1 MLVAFPHFTFIHC
14 ILFADILLF
23 ISAFW
28 HAWSIFKG
36 EINNYHI
43 DSRFNWLTM
52 LTGLKNIQNSR
63 LSDLLGIAKTG
74 PIGLDLGLEKLNMV
88 QVTARKNPP
97 EIHAACSDYHNSNID
112 SLFAEPKPLQ
122 NLLTSIFNNHRFKGK
137 KIISSMPSSKL
148 KLLFLNYR
156 CTQDQEQSEALLTA
170 LRDRIGNDLTD
181 SIIDYIPINPDGN
194 EHAEHIALVALAKKQ
209 DVEAYLDLLTS
220 CGLQVVALEIGPV
233 AIKRLI
239 SIMSKQDNTQKSLTL
254 NFGAEKS
261 YLTVLWE
268 GNILLDREINFGMNA
283 VLKSASEGMEINP
296 EAALNILHQYGLSL
310 PDYEVDQFIPDFI
323 DNDIRTTIHEILKPE
338 FLNLAAE
345 IRDVLV
351 YVASE
356 TRGGAIEQIYLLG
369 SLARIAGIDQ
379 LLRTHLSIPV
389 KTINPFYGFSVR
401 SSNNMVDDLGPLAG
415 IAVATGLA
423 LRGITQHA

>member
-1 MLVAFPHFTFIHC
+1 
-14 ILFADILLF
+14 
-23 ISAFW
+23 
-28 HAWSIFKG
+28 
-36 EINNYHI
+36 
-43 DSRFNWLTM
+43 M
-52 LTGLKNIQNSR
+52 LTGLKNIHTSR
-63 LSDLLGIAKTG
+63 LSDLLNITKTG

-88 QVTARKNPP
+88 QVNSRENHP

-112 SLFAEPKPLQ
+112 SLFAEPKLLR
-122 NLLTSIFNNHRFKGK
+122 NLISSIFSKHRFRGRKV
-137 KIISSMPSSKL
+137 ISSMPSNKL

-156 CTQDQEQSEALLTA
+156 CTQGQEHSEALLTA
-170 LRDRIGNDLTD
+170 LRDRIGTDLSD
-181 SIIDYIPINPDGN
+181 NIIDYIPINPDST
-194 EHAEHIALVALAKKQ
+194 EHTEHIAMVALAKKQ
-209 DVEAYLDLLTS
+209 DVEAYLDLLTN

-239 SIMSKQDNTQKSLTL
+239 SIMSKQDNTQKTLTL

-268 GNILLDREINFGMNA
+268 RNILLDREINFGMNA
-283 VLKSASEGMEINP
+283 ILKTASEGMEVST
-296 EAALNILHQYGLSL
+296 ESALNILHQYGLSL
-310 PDYEVDQFIPDFI
+310 PNYDADQFNPDFI

-338 FLNLAAE
+338 FFNLAAE

-356 TRGGAIEQIYLLG
+356 TRGGAIEQVYLLG
-369 SLARIAGIDQ
+369 SLARISGIDQ
-379 LLRTHLSIPV
+379 LLGTHLSIPV

-401 SSNNMVDDLGPLAG
+401 SSNNMLDDLGPLAG

-423 LRGITQHA
+423 LRGVAQHA

>member
-1 MLVAFPHFTFIHC
+1 
-14 ILFADILLF
+14 
-23 ISAFW
+23 
-28 HAWSIFKG
+28 
-36 EINNYHI
+36 
-43 DSRFNWLTM
+43 M
-52 LTGLKNIQNSR
+52 LTGLTNIQAPR
-63 LSDLLGIAKTG
+63 LSNLLNIAKTG

-88 QVTARKNPP
+88 QINARENHP
-97 EIHAACSDYHNSNID
+97 EIHAACSNYHNSNID
-112 SLFAEPKPLQ
+112 SLLAEPKLFR
-122 NLLTSIFNNHRFKGK
+122 NLVSSIFKNYRFKGK
-137 KIISSMPSSKL
+137 KVVSSMPSSKL
-148 KLLFLNYR
+148 KLLFLNYH
-156 CTQDQEQSEALLTA
+156 CKQDQEQSEALLNA
-170 LRDRIGNDLTD
+170 LRDRIGNDLAD
-181 SIIDYIPINPDGN
+181 NIIDYIPINPDGN
-194 EHAEHIALVALAKKQ
+194 EHTEQLALIALAKKH

-239 SIMSKQDNTQKSLTL
+239 SIMSKQNNTQKTLTI
-254 NFGAEKS
+254 NFGAKKS

-283 VLKSASEGMEINP
+283 LLKAASEGMEINT
-296 EAALNILHQYGLSL
+296 ESALKILHQYGLSQ
-310 PDYEVDQFIPDFI
+310 PDHESNQFDPDFI
-323 DNDIRTTIHEILKPE
+323 DNDIQGTIYEILKPS

-369 SLARIAGIDQ
+369 SLARLAEIDK
-379 LLRTHLSIPV
+379 LLGGQLSIPV

-401 SSNNMVDDLGPLAG
+401 SSNNKLDDLGPLAG

-423 LRGITQHA
+423 LRGIIQHA

>member
-1 MLVAFPHFTFIHC
+1 
-14 ILFADILLF
+14 
-23 ISAFW
+23 
-28 HAWSIFKG
+28 
-36 EINNYHI
+36 
-43 DSRFNWLTM
+43 M
-52 LTGLKNIQNSR
+52 LTGLKNIQTSR
-63 LSDLLGIAKTG
+63 LSDLLNMAKTG

-88 QVTARKNPP
+88 QVTAGVNPP

-112 SLFAEPKPLQ
+112 SLLAEPKPLQ
-122 NLLTSIFNNHRFKGK
+122 NLLTSIFSNHRFKGK
-137 KIISSMPSSKL
+137 KVISSMPSNKL
-148 KLLFLNYR
+148 ELIFLNYR
-156 CTQDQEQSEALLTA
+156 CTQGQEQSEALLTA

-181 SIIDYIPINPDGN
+181 SIIDYSPINPGGN
-194 EHAEHIALVALAKKQ
+194 ELTEHIALVALAKKQ

-220 CGLQVVALEIGPV
+220 CGLQVIALEIGPV

-239 SIMSKQDNTQKSLTL
+239 SIMSKQDNTQKTLTL

-268 GNILLDREINFGMNA
+268 GNILLDRKINFGMSA
-283 VLKSASEGMEINP
+283 ILKSAAEGMEINS
-296 EAALNILHQYGLSL
+296 ESALSILHQYGLTL
-310 PDYEVDQFIPDFI
+310 PDYEADQFNPDFI

-338 FLNLAAE
+338 FLDLASE

-356 TRGGAIEQIYLLG
+356 TRGGAIEQVYLLG
-369 SLARIAGIDQ
+369 SLARISGIDQ
-379 LLRTHLSIPV
+379 LLKTHLSIPV

-401 SSNNMVDDLGPLAG
+401 SSNNMLDDLGPLAG

-423 LRGITQHA
+423 LRGGTQYA